1 MTQYDH
7 KMAKPI
13 DTPVIVNR
21 KAKYE
26 YILVD
31 EFEAGIMLKGTEV
44 KAMRAGNANLTDAY
58 CVFDSGN
65 LIIKSMFIAEYD
77 HGNINNHETRADRR
91 LLLRKPELKKIKR
104 KLEEKGLTLVP
115 YKIYFSE
122 RGFVKLNIWL
132 AQGKKSF
139 DKRNS
144 IKEKDVKRELDREM
158 KRFK

>member
-1 MTQYDH
+1 
-7 KMAKPI
+7 MAKQT

-26 YILVD
+26 YTLVD

-44 KAMRAGNANLTDAY
+44 KAMRSGNANLSDAY
-58 CVFDSGN
+58 CIFDNGN
-65 LIIKSMFIAEYD
+65 LIIKSMFISEYD
-77 HGNINNHETRADRR
+77 HGNVNNHETRADRR
-91 LLLRKPELKKIKR
+91 LLLRKSELKKIKR
-104 KLEEKGLTLVP
+104 KLDEKGLTLVP
-115 YKIYFSE
+115 YKIYFTE

-158 KRFK
+158 KKFK

>member
-1 MTQYDH
+1 
-7 KMAKPI
+7 MAKQT

-21 KAKYE
+21 KAKFE
-26 YILVD
+26 YTLVD

-44 KAMRAGNANLTDAY
+44 KAMRAGNANLSDAY
-58 CVFDSGN
+58 CIFDDGN

-77 HGNINNHETRADRR
+77 HGNVNNHETRADRR
-91 LLLRKPELKKIKR
+91 LLLRKPELKKIKK
-104 KLEEKGLTLVP
+104 KLDEKGLTLVP
-115 YKIYFSE
+115 YKIYFSD

-144 IKEKDVKRELDREM
+144 IKEKDVKRDLDREM
-158 KRFK
+158 KKYS

>member
-1 MTQYDH
+1 
-7 KMAKPI
+7 MAKQT

-26 YILVD
+26 YTLVD
-31 EFEAGIMLKGTEV
+31 EFEAGIILKGTEV
-44 KAMRAGNANLTDAY
+44 KAMRSGNANLSDAY
-58 CVFDSGN
+58 CIFDNGN

-77 HGNINNHETRADRR
+77 HGNVNNHETRADRR
-91 LLLRKPELKKIKR
+91 LLLRKSELKKIKR
-104 KLEEKGLTLVP
+104 KLDEKGLTLVP
-115 YKIYFSE
+115 YKIYFTE

-158 KRFK
+158 KKFK

>member
-1 MTQYDH
+1 
-7 KMAKPI
+7 MAKQT
-13 DTPVIVNR
+13 DAPVIVNR

-26 YILVD
+26 YTLVD

-44 KAMRAGNANLTDAY
+44 KAMRSGNANLSDAY
-58 CVFDSGN
+58 CIFDNGN

-77 HGNINNHETRADRR
+77 HGNVNNHETRADRR
-91 LLLRKPELKKIKR
+91 LLLRKSELKKIKR
-104 KLEEKGLTLVP
+104 KLDEKGLTLVP
-115 YKIYFSE
+115 YKIYFTE

-158 KRFK
+158 KKFK

>member
-1 MTQYDH
+1 
-7 KMAKPI
+7 MAKPT

-26 YILVD
+26 YALVD
-31 EFEAGIMLKGTEV
+31 EFEAGIILKGTEV
-44 KAMRAGNANLTDAY
+44 KAMRAGNANLSDAY
-58 CVFDSGN
+58 CVFDNGN

-77 HGNINNHETRADRR
+77 YGNQNNHETRADRR

-104 KLEEKGLTLVP
+104 KLDEKGLTLVP
-115 YKIYFSE
+115 YKVYFSD

-158 KRFK
+158 KRYQ

>member
-1 MTQYDH
+1 
-7 KMAKPI
+7 MAKQT

-26 YILVD
+26 YTLVD

-44 KAMRAGNANLTDAY
+44 KAMRSGNANLSDSY
-58 CVFDSGN
+58 CIFDNGN

-77 HGNINNHETRADRR
+77 HGNVNNHETRADRR
-91 LLLRKPELKKIKR
+91 LLLRKSELKKIKR
-104 KLEEKGLTLVP
+104 KLDEKGLTLVP
-115 YKIYFSE
+115 YKIYFTE

-158 KRFK
+158 KKFK

>member
-1 MTQYDH
+1 
-7 KMAKPI
+7 MAKQT

-21 KAKYE
+21 KAKFE
-26 YILVD
+26 YTLID

-44 KAMRAGNANLTDAY
+44 KAMRSGNANLSDAY
-58 CVFDSGN
+58 CIFDNGN

-77 HGNINNHETRADRR
+77 HGNVNNHETRADRR
-91 LLLRKPELKKIKR
+91 LLLRKSELKKIKR
-104 KLEEKGLTLVP
+104 KLDEKGLTLVP
-115 YKIYFSE
+115 YKIYFTE

-158 KRFK
+158 KKFK

>member
-1 MTQYDH
+1 
-7 KMAKPI
+7 MAKQT

-26 YILVD
+26 YTLVD
-31 EFEAGIMLKGTEV
+31 EFEAGIILKGTEV
-44 KAMRAGNANLTDAY
+44 KAMRAGNANLSDAY
-58 CVFDSGN
+58 CVFDGGN

-104 KLEEKGLTLVP
+104 KLDEKGLTLVP

-144 IKEKDVKRELDREM
+144 IKEKDVKRELDRQM
-158 KRFK
+158 KNYK

>member
-1 MTQYDH
+1 
-7 KMAKPI
+7 MAKQT

-26 YILVD
+26 YTLVD

-44 KAMRAGNANLTDAY
+44 KAMRSGNANLSDAY
-58 CVFDSGN
+58 CIFDNGN

-77 HGNINNHETRADRR
+77 HGNVNNHATRADRR
-91 LLLRKPELKKIKR
+91 LLLRKSELKKIKR
-104 KLEEKGLTLVP
+104 KLDEKGLTLVP
-115 YKIYFSE
+115 YKIYFTE

-158 KRFK
+158 KKFK

>member
-1 MTQYDH
+1 
-7 KMAKPI
+7 MAKQT

-26 YILVD
+26 YTLVY

-44 KAMRAGNANLTDAY
+44 KAMRSGNANLSDAY
-58 CVFDSGN
+58 CIFDNGN

-77 HGNINNHETRADRR
+77 HGNVNNHETRADRR
-91 LLLRKPELKKIKR
+91 LLLRKSELKKIKR
-104 KLEEKGLTLVP
+104 KLDEKGLTLVP
-115 YKIYFSE
+115 YKIYFTE

-158 KRFK
+158 KKFK

>member
-1 MTQYDH
+1 
-7 KMAKPI
+7 MAKQT

-26 YILVD
+26 YTLVD

-44 KAMRAGNANLTDAY
+44 KAMRSGNANLSDAY
-58 CVFDSGN
+58 CIFDNGN

-77 HGNINNHETRADRR
+77 HGNVNNHETRADRR
-91 LLLRKPELKKIKR
+91 LLLRKSELKKIKR
-104 KLEEKGLTLVP
+104 KLDEKGLTLVP
-115 YKIYFSE
+115 YKIDFTE

-158 KRFK
+158 KKFK

>member
-1 MTQYDH
+1 
-7 KMAKPI
+7 MAKQT

-26 YILVD
+26 YTLID

-44 KAMRAGNANLTDAY
+44 KAMRSGNANLSDAY
-58 CVFDSGN
+58 CIFDNGN

-77 HGNINNHETRADRR
+77 HGNVNNHETRADRR
-91 LLLRKPELKKIKR
+91 LLLRKSELKKIKR
-104 KLEEKGLTLVP
+104 KLDEKGLTLVP
-115 YKIYFSE
+115 YKIYFTE

-158 KRFK
+158 KKFK

>member
-1 MTQYDH
+1 
-7 KMAKPI
+7 MAKQT

-26 YILVD
+26 YTLVD
-31 EFEAGIMLKGTEV
+31 EFEAGIRLKGTEV
-44 KAMRAGNANLTDAY
+44 KAMRSGNANLSDAY
-58 CVFDSGN
+58 CIFDNGN

-77 HGNINNHETRADRR
+77 HGNVNNHETRADRR
-91 LLLRKPELKKIKR
+91 LLLRKSELKKIKR
-104 KLEEKGLTLVP
+104 KLDEKGLTLVP
-115 YKIYFSE
+115 YKIYFTE

-158 KRFK
+158 KKFK

>member
-1 MTQYDH
+1 
-7 KMAKPI
+7 MAKQT

-26 YILVD
+26 YTLVD

-44 KAMRAGNANLTDAY
+44 KAMRSGNANLSDAY
-58 CVFDSGN
+58 CIFDNGN

-77 HGNINNHETRADRR
+77 HGNVNNHETRADRR
-91 LLLRKPELKKIKR
+91 LLLRKSELKKIKR
-104 KLEEKGLTLVP
+104 KLDEKGLTLVP
-115 YKIYFSE
+115 YKIYFTE

-158 KRFK
+158 KKFK

>member
-1 MTQYDH
+1 
-7 KMAKPI
+7 MAKQT

-26 YILVD
+26 YTLID
-31 EFEAGIMLKGTEV
+31 EFEAGIILKGTEV
-44 KAMRAGNANLTDAY
+44 KAMRSGNANLSDAY
-58 CVFDSGN
+58 CIFDNGN

-77 HGNINNHETRADRR
+77 HGNVNNHETRADRR
-91 LLLRKPELKKIKR
+91 LLLRKSELKKIKR
-104 KLEEKGLTLVP
+104 KLDEKGLTLVP
-115 YKIYFSE
+115 YKIYFTE

-158 KRFK
+158 KKFK

>member
-1 MTQYDH
+1 
-7 KMAKPI
+7 MAKNP
-13 DTPVIVNR
+13 TPEIVNR

-26 YILVD
+26 YHLID

-44 KAMRAGNANLTDAY
+44 KSMRAGNANLSDAY
-58 CVFDSGN
+58 CVFDGGN

-91 LLLRKPELKKIKR
+91 LLLRKPELKKIKK
-104 KLEEKGLTLVP
+104 KLDEKGLTLVP

-132 AQGKKSF
+132 AQGKKSY

-144 IKEKDVKRELDREM
+144 IKEKDVKRELDRQM
-158 KRFK
+158 KDYR

>member
-1 MTQYDH
+1 
-7 KMAKPI
+7 MAKQT

-26 YILVD
+26 YTLVD

-44 KAMRAGNANLTDAY
+44 KAMRSGNANLSDAY
-58 CVFDSGN
+58 CIFDNGN

-77 HGNINNHETRADRR
+77 HGNVNNHETSADRR
-91 LLLRKPELKKIKR
+91 LLLRKSELKKIKR
-104 KLEEKGLTLVP
+104 KLDEKGLTLVP
-115 YKIYFSE
+115 YKIYFTE
-122 RGFVKLNIWL
+122 RGFVKLNILL

-158 KRFK
+158 KKFK

>member
-1 MTQYDH
+1 MTKQ
-7 KMAKPI
+7 K

-26 YILVD
+26 YALVD

-44 KAMRAGNANLTDAY
+44 KALRSGNANLSDAY
-58 CVFDSGN
+58 CIFDGGN

-104 KLEEKGLTLVP
+104 KLDEKGLTLVP

-122 RGFVKLNIWL
+122 RGFVKINLWL
-132 AQGKKSF
+132 AQGKKTF

-144 IKEKDVKRELDREM
+144 IKEKDVKRDLDRQM
-158 KRFK
+158 KAYK

>member
-1 MTQYDH
+1 
-7 KMAKPI
+7 MAKQT

-26 YILVD
+26 YTLVD

-44 KAMRAGNANLTDAY
+44 KAMRSGNANLADAY
-58 CVFDSGN
+58 CIFDNGN

-104 KLEEKGLTLVP
+104 KLDEKGLTLVP

-158 KRFK
+158 KRYT

>member
-1 MTQYDH
+1 
-7 KMAKPI
+7 MAKQT

-26 YILVD
+26 YTLVD

-44 KAMRAGNANLTDAY
+44 KAMRSGNANLSDAY
-58 CVFDSGN
+58 CIFDNGN

-77 HGNINNHETRADRR
+77 HGNVNNHETRADRR
-91 LLLRKPELKKIKR
+91 LLLRKSELKKIKR
-104 KLEEKGLTLVP
+104 KLDEKGLTLVP
-115 YKIYFSE
+115 YKIYFTE
-122 RGFVKLNIWL
+122 RGVVKLNIWL
-132 AQGKKSF
+132 AQGKKTF

-158 KRFK
+158 KKFK

>member
-1 MTQYDH
+1 
-7 KMAKPI
+7 MAKET

-26 YILVD
+26 YTLVD

-44 KAMRAGNANLTDAY
+44 KAMRSGNANLSDAY
-58 CVFDSGN
+58 CIFDNGN

-77 HGNINNHETRADRR
+77 HGNVNNHETRADRR
-91 LLLRKPELKKIKR
+91 LLLRKSELKKIKR
-104 KLEEKGLTLVP
+104 KLDEKGLTLVP
-115 YKIYFSE
+115 YKIYFTE

-158 KRFK
+158 KKFK

>member
-1 MTQYDH
+1 
-7 KMAKPI
+7 MAKPT

-26 YILVD
+26 YALVD
-31 EFEAGIMLKGTEV
+31 EFEAGIILKGTEV
-44 KAMRAGNANLTDAY
+44 KAMRAGNANLSDAY
-58 CVFDSGN
+58 CVFDNGN

-77 HGNINNHETRADRR
+77 YGNQNNHETRADRR

-104 KLEEKGLTLVP
+104 KLDEKGLALVP
-115 YKIYFSE
+115 YKVYFSD

-158 KRFK
+158 KRYQ

>member
-1 MTQYDH
+1 
-7 KMAKPI
+7 MAKQT

-26 YILVD
+26 YTLVD

-44 KAMRAGNANLTDAY
+44 KAMRSGNANLSDAY
-58 CVFDSGN
+58 CIFDNGN

-77 HGNINNHETRADRR
+77 HGNVNNHETRADRR
-91 LLLRKPELKKIKR
+91 LLLRKSELNKIKR
-104 KLEEKGLTLVP
+104 KLDEKGLTLVP
-115 YKIYFSE
+115 YKIYFTE

-158 KRFK
+158 KKFK

>member
-1 MTQYDH
+1 
-7 KMAKPI
+7 MAKQT

-26 YILVD
+26 YALVD

-44 KAMRAGNANLTDAY
+44 KAMRSGNANLSDAY
-58 CVFDSGN
+58 CVFDNGN

-77 HGNINNHETRADRR
+77 HGNVNNHETRADRR
-91 LLLRKPELKKIKR
+91 LLLRKPELRKIKR
-104 KLEEKGLTLVP
+104 KLDEKGLTLVP
-115 YKIYFSE
+115 YKIYFSD

-144 IKEKDVKRELDREM
+144 IKEKDVKRELDRQM
-158 KRFK
+158 KNYI